1 MATSN
6 TAAAGAGPILIF
18 PPKTIVIRGDVS
30 ATEWCN
36 AGRAQFDG
44 FARWMD
50 SYTAAL
56 AADLAEMMRNEGI
69 DGQTSIGPIS
79 WGSSARAAAAK
90 ATKPLRAIAS
100 EASNMARMFTVADK
114 QMQAQVFEVIRQV
127 RAARERQQ
135 RGSGLSIGA

>member
-50 SYTAAL
+50 SYTAE
-56 AADLAEMMRNEGI
+56 LAEMMRNEGI

-127 RAARERQQ
+127 RAARERQH